1 TSLNSFKLS
10 CNLPYKKS
18 FQCEVTML
26 VGIKNRIKNNWVV
39 LVILLLGSFLFI
51 SASPLYKG
59 NPWVDTN
66 AMLAIGQAWLDGRVP
81 FRDIFEQ
88 RGPVLYVYYLV
99 MNLFS
104 TKGYIGLFIIE
115 TLNLIGIWY
124 WEKKTLQLLQVP
136 SKLQKWLAL
145 ILPFFLLSSFSFE
158 NGGSP
163 EEFAFFWILWSFYY
177 LLLFLKTGKLK
188 NYQVFLIGFGA
199 ALVFWMK
206 YSLVGAWFIF
216 ILVYLLI
223 TLKNRYWIEILVK
236 VVSFLLGFLSVTLP
250 LMVYYQFVK
259 GVPALLKV
267 YFVTNIGAYTQDSGE
282 TGLRQHLYLIVQA
295 INKNFMAQPIVLVV
309 LTVGVVIAIFY
320 RKEKQAAILVVL
332 TMIFSSLLSY
342 WSLRQDSY
350 IFLVSVG
357 ISGIL
362 LPLAIWDF
370 IVQISTESKIRTKL
384 VIAVAV
390 IMTFAI
396 PPMAN
401 KFIRYVTPV
410 SSSQNFAA
418 QDLGRYIS
426 KQSRKKAST
435 IIYANMVNM
444 GIERFTNV
452 KYKYYFF
459 ETTNLSPQRFPQQR
473 QSLNYLIEH
482 RKADYVVWGLTWGN
496 RPPIDLKN
504 KAAVI
509 SQVSPIVTRHYK
521 LVKVG
526 TEMRPWIDPPF
537 LTPANQDQY
546 ALFARK

>member
-1 TSLNSFKLS
+1 
-10 CNLPYKKS
+10 
-18 FQCEVTML
+18 
-26 VGIKNRIKNNWVV
+26 
-39 LVILLLGSFLFI
+39 
-51 SASPLYKG
+51 
-59 NPWVDTN
+59 
-66 AMLAIGQAWLDGRVP
+66 
-81 FRDIFEQ
+81 
-88 RGPVLYVYYLV
+88 
-99 MNLFS
+99 
-104 TKGYIGLFIIE
+104 
-115 TLNLIGIWY
+115 
-124 WEKKTLQLLQVP
+124 
-136 SKLQKWLAL
+136 
-145 ILPFFLLSSFSFE
+145 
-158 NGGSP
+158 
-163 EEFAFFWILWSFYY
+163 
-177 LLLFLKTGKLK
+177 
-188 NYQVFLIGFGA
+188 
-199 ALVFWMK
+199 
-206 YSLVGAWFIF
+206 
-216 ILVYLLI
+216 
-223 TLKNRYWIEILVK
+223 VK

-259 GVPALLKV
+259 GVPALIKV

-309 LTVGVVIAIFY
+309 LTVGVLIAIFY

-350 IFLVSVG
+350 MFLVSVG

-401 KFIRYVTPV
+401 KFIRYAIPV

-435 IIYANMVNM
+435 IIYANMLSL

-459 ETTNLSPQRFPQQR
+459 ETTNLSPRRFPQQR

-482 RKADYVVWGLTWGN
+482 RKADYVVWGLNWGN

-526 TEMRPWIDPPF
+526 TETMPGIDPPF
-537 LTPANQDQY
+537 LTPANQNQY

>member
-1 TSLNSFKLS
+1 
-10 CNLPYKKS
+10 
-18 FQCEVTML
+18 ML

-66 AMLAIGQAWLDGRVP
+66 AMLTIGQAWLDGRVP

-124 WEKKTLQLLQVP
+124 WEKKILQLLQIP

-216 ILVYLLI
+216 ILVYLFI
-223 TLKNRYWIEILVK
+223 ALKNRYWVEILVK

-250 LMVYYQFVK
+250 LMIYYQLVK
-259 GVPALLKV
+259 GVPALIKV
-267 YFVTNIGAYTQDSGE
+267 YFVTNIGAYTQGSGE
-282 TGLRQHLYLIVQA
+282 TGLRQHLSLIIQA

-350 IFLVSVG
+350 MFLVSVG

-370 IVQISTESKIRTKL
+370 IVQISTKNKIRTKL
-384 VIAVAV
+384 VIAAAV

-401 KFIRYVTPV
+401 KFIRYAIPV
-410 SSSQNFAA
+410 NSSQNFAA

-426 KQSRKKAST
+426 KQSGKKVST
-435 IIYANMVNM
+435 IIYANMISL

-459 ETTNLSPQRFPQQR
+459 ETTNLNPQKFPQQR

-496 RPPIDLKN
+496 HPPIDLKN
-504 KAAVI
+504 KAAII
-509 SQVSPIVTRHYK
+509 SQVSPIVTQHYK

-526 TEMRPWIDPPF
+526 TGMMPWIDPPF
-537 LTPANQDQY
+537 LIPANQNQY

>member
-1 TSLNSFKLS
+1 
-10 CNLPYKKS
+10 
-18 FQCEVTML
+18 ML

-259 GVPALLKV
+259 GVPALIKV

-309 LTVGVVIAIFY
+309 LT
-320 RKEKQAAILVVL
+320 
-332 TMIFSSLLSY
+332 
-342 WSLRQDSY
+342 
-350 IFLVSVG
+350 
-357 ISGIL
+357 
-362 LPLAIWDF
+362 
-370 IVQISTESKIRTKL
+370 
-384 VIAVAV
+384 
-390 IMTFAI
+390 
-396 PPMAN
+396 
-401 KFIRYVTPV
+401 
-410 SSSQNFAA
+410 
-418 QDLGRYIS
+418 
-426 KQSRKKAST
+426 
-435 IIYANMVNM
+435 
-444 GIERFTNV
+444 
-452 KYKYYFF
+452 
-459 ETTNLSPQRFPQQR
+459 
-473 QSLNYLIEH
+473 
-482 RKADYVVWGLTWGN
+482 
-496 RPPIDLKN
+496 
-504 KAAVI
+504 
-509 SQVSPIVTRHYK
+509 
-521 LVKVG
+521 
-526 TEMRPWIDPPF
+526 
-537 LTPANQDQY
+537 
-546 ALFARK
+546 

>member
-1 TSLNSFKLS
+1 
-10 CNLPYKKS
+10 
-18 FQCEVTML
+18 ML

-223 TLKNRYWIEILVK
+223 TLKNRYWIEILVR

-267 YFVTNIGAYTQDSGE
+267 YFVTNIGAYTKDSGE

-320 RKEKQAAILVVL
+320 RGEFTIEMQHKV
-332 TMIFSSLLSY
+332 
-342 WSLRQDSY
+342 
-350 IFLVSVG
+350 
-357 ISGIL
+357 
-362 LPLAIWDF
+362 
-370 IVQISTESKIRTKL
+370 
-384 VIAVAV
+384 
-390 IMTFAI
+390 
-396 PPMAN
+396 
-401 KFIRYVTPV
+401 
-410 SSSQNFAA
+410 
-418 QDLGRYIS
+418 
-426 KQSRKKAST
+426 KK
-435 IIYANMVNM
+435 
-444 GIERFTNV
+444 
-452 KYKYYFF
+452 
-459 ETTNLSPQRFPQQR
+459 
-473 QSLNYLIEH
+473 
-482 RKADYVVWGLTWGN
+482 
-496 RPPIDLKN
+496 
-504 KAAVI
+504 
-509 SQVSPIVTRHYK
+509 
-521 LVKVG
+521 
-526 TEMRPWIDPPF
+526 
-537 LTPANQDQY
+537 
-546 ALFARK
+546 